1 MEDQAEKYK
10 IKRIALERAKD
21 LKNRFEYVVVIKD
34 RIGFYWIHTRPQDLC
49 GDKLVLELA

>member
-21 LKNRFEYVVVIKD
+21 LKNRFEYIE
-34 RIGFYWIHTRPQDLC
+34 R
-49 GDKLVLELA
+49 